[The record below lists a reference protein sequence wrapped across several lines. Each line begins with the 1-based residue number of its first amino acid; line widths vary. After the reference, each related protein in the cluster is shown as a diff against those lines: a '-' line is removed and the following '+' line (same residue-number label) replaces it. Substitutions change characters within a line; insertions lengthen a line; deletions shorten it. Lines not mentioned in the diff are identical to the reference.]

1 MAGNNH
7 SEENSKRDPA
17 LIELMDDLNNI
28 AAQYPVG
35 IQEAAGQALKSVEGL
50 DNFPNLGA
58 TVKEALNLETG
69 TRICTIVCGYN
80 DQGVMGIVTDNSI
93 EEILELAKRFPGVIE
108 QLGAELAGS
117 DNGITQLLAALAR
130 SSGGAS

>member
-1 MAGNNH
+1 MAANNH
-7 SEENSKRDPA
+7 SEEDSKRDPA
-17 LIELMDDLNNI
+17 LIELMDNLNNI
-28 AAQYPVG
+28 AAQYPVS

-50 DNFPNLGA
+50 DKFPDLGA
-58 TVKEALNLETG
+58 TVKKALNLAGE

-93 EEILELAKRFPGVIE
+93 DELLELAKRFPGVIE
-108 QLGAELAGS
+108 QLGAALAGS
-117 DNGITQLLAALAR
+117 DNGITRLLAALAR

>member
-1 MAGNNH
+1 MAANNH
-7 SEENSKRDPA
+7 SEEPRKNDPA

-28 AAQYPVG
+28 AAQYPVS
-35 IQEAAGQALKSVEGL
+35 IQGVAGQALKSVERL

-58 TVKEALNLETG
+58 TVKKALNLAGG

-80 DQGVMGIVTDNSI
+80 DQGVAGIVTDNSI
-93 EEILELAKRFPGVIE
+93 DEVLELAKRFPGVIE
-108 QLGAELAGS
+108 QLGSELAGS
-117 DNGITQLLAALAR
+117 DSGITQLLAALAR